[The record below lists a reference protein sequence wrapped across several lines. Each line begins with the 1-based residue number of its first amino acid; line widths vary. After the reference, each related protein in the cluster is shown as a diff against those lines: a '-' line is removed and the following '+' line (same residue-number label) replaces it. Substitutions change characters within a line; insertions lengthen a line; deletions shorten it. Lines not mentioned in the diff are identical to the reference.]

1 MKYKSHRP
9 FYLLKTCLACITLT
23 LYYTGNPTQAQKI
36 TSYSSPALLKESVH
50 TFAGPQDLIITPDGG
65 YLLVAD
71 TGNDEIKI
79 LQPGTL
85 NILGQ
90 FGTGYLKSPRSI
102 KIDESGKIMVMDDE
116 NKRVTSFSF
125 KGVFKNGTVNVK
137 MIEQRNNVKTM
148 QTSTK
153 PTADASGQ
161 SYVVNSPKN
170 QIEIFNKSGAQIG
183 IYRAEGIKNPMA
195 VETVGRYFWIADT
208 GNNRILLLKAPRQ
221 LEP

>member
-1 MKYKSHRP
+1 M
-9 FYLLKTCLACITLT
+9 
-23 LYYTGNPTQAQKI
+23 
-36 TSYSSPALLKESVH
+36 
-50 TFAGPQDLIITPDGG
+50 
-65 YLLVAD
+65 
-71 TGNDEIKI
+71 
-79 LQPGTL
+79 

-102 KIDESGKIMVMDDE
+102 KIDESGKILVMDDE
-116 NKRVTSFSF
+116 NKRVTSYSF

>member
-1 MKYKSHRP
+1 
-9 FYLLKTCLACITLT
+9 
-23 LYYTGNPTQAQKI
+23 
-36 TSYSSPALLKESVH
+36 
-50 TFAGPQDLIITPDGG
+50 LIITSDGQ

-79 LQPGTL
+79 LQPGSL
-85 NILGQ
+85 KILGQ

-102 KIDESGKIMVMDDE
+102 KIDEYGKIWVIDDE

-153 PTADASGQ
+153 PTANASGQ

-183 IYRAEGIKNPMA
+183 IYRAEGMKTPMA
-195 VETVGRYFWIADT
+195 VETIGLYFWIADT

>member
-1 MKYKSHRP
+1 
-9 FYLLKTCLACITLT
+9 
-23 LYYTGNPTQAQKI
+23 
-36 TSYSSPALLKESVH
+36 
-50 TFAGPQDLIITPDGG
+50 LIITSDGQ

-79 LQPGTL
+79 LQPGSL
-85 NILGQ
+85 KILGQ

-102 KIDESGKIMVMDDE
+102 KIDKYGKILVIDDE

-125 KGVFKNGTVNVK
+125 KGVFKNDTVNVK
-137 MIEQRNNVKTM
+137 VIEKRNNVKMM

-153 PTADASGQ
+153 SASDASGQ

-170 QIEIFNKSGAQIG
+170 QIKIFKKSGALIG
-183 IYRAEGIKNPMA
+183 IYRAEGMKTPMA
-195 VETVGRYFWIADT
+195 VETIGLYFWKADT

>member
-1 MKYKSHRP
+1 MKYKSHSH

-23 LYYTGNPTQAQKI
+23 FFYTGNPTQAQKI
-36 TSYSSPALLKESVH
+36 TSYSSPALLKESGH
-50 TFAGPQDLIITPDGG
+50 AFAGPQDLIITPDGG

-71 TGNDEIKI
+71 TGNDAIKI

-102 KIDESGKIMVMDDE
+102 KIDESGKILVMDDE
-116 NKRVTSFSF
+116 NKRVTSYSF

-153 PTADASGQ
+153 SAADTSGQ
-161 SYVVNSPKN
+161 SYVVNNPKN
-170 QIEIFNKSGAQIG
+170 QIEIFNESGAQIG